1 MKDFRSPVSGIGV
14 KDQILKVQLS
24 PSELE
29 GFLKHCARNQEQR
42 IYIFF
47 NLTSDMRTK
56 LISEILIAAFFIENL
71 NEEDRTTTSFG
82 NELTQNPKTF
92 VKNSTFLCLLI
103 LFFIFYMV
111 VPRTVFLCLPFINPK
126 C

>member
-1 MKDFRSPVSGIGV
+1 MSGIRV
-14 KDQILKVQLS
+14 KDHILKVHSS
-24 PSELE
+24 PRELE

-42 IYIFF
+42 TIYIFF

-56 LISEILIAAFFIENL
+56 LFSEILIAAFFIENL
-71 NEEDRTTTSFG
+71 NEEDRTMISIG
-82 NELTQNPKTF
+82 NELTQNPKIF

-111 VPRTVFLCLPFINPK
+111 AHRTVFLHLPFINPK